1 MKIPLDL
8 CTMSATAKVENI
20 RALGEGVEISV
31 CLIVSDAEHL
41 FMRLLTICVSSLERC
56 LFRSS
61 ILFFFFFSL
70 GCLLFFD
77 IEHHKLLVY
86 FGD

>member
-8 CTMSATAKVENI
+8 CTVSAAAKVENI
-20 RALGEGVEISV
+20 RALGEGVEISI

-61 ILFFFFFSL
+61 IHFFFFFNWVV
-70 GCLLFFD
+70 CFF
-77 IEHHKLLVY
+77 
-86 FGD
+86 F